1 MTQVVD
7 SLEPGHRTGGAGRMS
22 QELRPQSVFFA
33 SFQLLKGLPDWRRS
47 VSGACPVALVS
58 LQGAAPRWGVGAGGQ
73 TCSGHVAPLPRTSV
87 TLRDR
92 RFNRGPSGGTQ
103 GTKELKRGPPSA
115 LKPHTLPDTV
125 RPSADAIRSA
135 WCAHQFTHTYVYVH
149 TCTKHIHACM
159 RMCLYTYTHMCLHP
173 CTHIHPDID
182 TCLYTHTRKPHT
194 HVHTHAHV
202 YIRRPT

>member
-1 MTQVVD
+1 MTRVVD

-47 VSGACPVALVS
+47 VSGACPLALVS
-58 LQGAAPRWGVGAGGQ
+58 LHGAAPRWGVGAGGQ

-135 WCAHQFTHTYVYVH
+135 WCAHQFTHTYVYKTYTCVHADVPVHIYTHVPTSMYTYTPRYRHVSVHTHTQTTYTRAH
-149 TCTKHIHACM
+149 TCTRI
-159 RMCLYTYTHMCLHP
+159 YT
-173 CTHIHPDID
+173 
-182 TCLYTHTRKPHT
+182 
-194 HVHTHAHV
+194 
-202 YIRRPT
+202 